1 MTLPRIGYPRWV
13 SFETPYADEAF
24 FRQLLAKAVAAKAS
38 DVHLKVGQPPGARIR
53 GDIIY
58 FKTERIMPAD
68 TEAVARIVLNDAHLR
83 EHVEEIREHD
93 GSYSAPG
100 IGRFRVNVYRQRG
113 TIAVVMRHIPSEIPS
128 IEALGLPSVARD
140 LSEKPNGMVLL
151 VGAAG
156 NGKSTS
162 IASMIAHL
170 NATKALHIVTIEDP
184 IEFLHRDISSSI
196 SQREVGL
203 DTKSF
208 AAALRAALR
217 QDPDVIFLGEIR
229 DEESMEIALK
239 AAETGHLVLTTLHT
253 TDAGR
258 TVNRMLALMK
268 GDAMENR
275 LRIAGALQGIIAQ
288 RLLPRADGR
297 GVVLAAEVLVASHSV
312 KETIRRPDT
321 NPPLKALMEKGT
333 HPYGMTTFQ
342 MTIQG
347 LVEQGIIDEDTA
359 REAMG
364 Q

>member
-1 MTLPRIGYPRWV
+1 V
-13 SFETPYADEAF
+13 STDTPYADEAF

-68 TEAVARIVLNDAHLR
+68 TEAVARIVLNEPHLR
-83 EHVEEIREHD
+83 DHVEEIREHD

-113 TIAVVMRHIPSEIPS
+113 TIAVVMRHIPSEIPK
-128 IEALGLPSVARD
+128 IEDLGLPTVARD
-140 LSEKPNGMVLL
+140 LVEKPNGMVLL

-170 NATKALHIVTIEDP
+170 NASKALHIVTIEDP
-184 IEFLHRDISSSI
+184 IEFLHRDLSSSI

-253 TDAGR
+253 TDAVR

-268 GDAMENR
+268 GDPQENR

-312 KETIRRPDT
+312 KESIRRPDT

-342 MTIQG
+342 MTIQA
-347 LVEQGIIDEDTA
+347 LVEQGLIDDDTM
-359 REAMG
+359 REALG
-364 Q
+364 T

>member
-1 MTLPRIGYPRWV
+1 MSTD
-13 SFETPYADEAF
+13 TPYADEAF

-68 TEAVARIVLNDAHLR
+68 TEAVARIVLNEPHLR
-83 EHVEEIREHD
+83 DHVEEIREHD

-113 TIAVVMRHIPSEIPS
+113 TIAVVMRHIPSEIPK
-128 IEALGLPSVARD
+128 IEDLGLPTVARD
-140 LSEKPNGMVLL
+140 LVEKPNGMVLL

-170 NATKALHIVTIEDP
+170 NASKALHIVTIEDP
-184 IEFLHRDISSSI
+184 IEFLHRDLSSSI

-253 TDAGR
+253 TDAVR

-268 GDAMENR
+268 GDPQENR

-312 KETIRRPDT
+312 KESIRRPDT

-342 MTIQG
+342 MTIQA
-347 LVEQGIIDEDTA
+347 LVEQGLIDDDTM
-359 REAMG
+359 REALG
-364 Q
+364 T

>member
-1 MTLPRIGYPRWV
+1 MD
-13 SFETPYADEAF
+13 TPYADEAF

-58 FKTERIMPAD
+58 FKTDRIMPAD

-83 EHVEEIREHD
+83 ENVDEIREHD

-113 TIAVVMRHIPSEIPS
+113 TIAVVMRHIPSEIPKVD
-128 IEALGLPSVARD
+128 ELGLPSVARD
-140 LSEKPNGMVLL
+140 LAEKANGMVLL

-170 NATKALHIVTIEDP
+170 NATRALHIVTIEDP
-184 IEFLHRDISSSI
+184 IEFLHRDIASSI

-239 AAETGHLVLTTLHT
+239 AAETGHLVLSTLHT
-253 TDAGR
+253 TDAVR

-268 GDAMENR
+268 GDPHENR

-312 KETIRRPDT
+312 KESIRRPDT

-333 HPYGMTTFQ
+333 HPYGMQTFQ
-342 MTIQG
+342 MVIQQM
-347 LVEQGIIDEDTA
+347 LEQQIIDDDTA
-359 REAMG
+359 KEALG
-364 Q
+364 V